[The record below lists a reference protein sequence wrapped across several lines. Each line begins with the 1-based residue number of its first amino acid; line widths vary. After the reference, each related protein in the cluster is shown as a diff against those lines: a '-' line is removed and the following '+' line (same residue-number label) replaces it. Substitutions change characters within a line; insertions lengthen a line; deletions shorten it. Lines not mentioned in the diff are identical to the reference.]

1 MKTNNPHYIRN
12 FRDLKRAKQKVRG
25 QRKATKTVIT
35 ENWRT
40 TAQLAKQQWYL
51 TGSWVGIIMQGL
63 SLGKAL
69 FTNRMT
75 PSAQNHGSRSNAPN
89 WMRSVLAGLDIAAM
103 VDGYRQQ
110 AKNTAEE

>member
-25 QRKATKTVIT
+25 QRKATKTVIS

-40 TAQLAKQQWYL
+40 THQMARQQWYL
-51 TGSWVGIIMQGL
+51 TGSWVGMVTQGI
-63 SLGKAL
+63 SLAKAL
-69 FTNRMT
+69 FTNSMS
-75 PSAQNHGSRSNAPN
+75 PSAQKQRSSSNVPS
-89 WMRSVLAGLDIAAM
+89 WMRSILAGLDIAAL

-110 AKNTAEE
+110 AKSTSDD

>member
-25 QRKATKTVIT
+25 QRKATKTVIA

-40 TAQLAKQQWYL
+40 TSQLAKQQWYL
-51 TGSWVGIIMQGL
+51 TGSWTGILMQGI
-63 SLGKAL
+63 SLGKAML
-69 FTNRMT
+69 TNRMSPT
-75 PSAQNHGSRSNAPN
+75 AQAQRSSSNVPN
-89 WMRSVLAGLDIAAM
+89 WLRSILAGLDVAAL

-110 AKNTAEE
+110 AQRSPE